1 MTFKELYEISSEIHF
16 DLFDEVDGSLG
27 CLSTGPIVDD
37 GLFIVDDG
45 LFEMVED
52 APVRKLVC
60 VSPHMLI
67 VFLEV

>member
-37 GLFIVDDG
+37 GLFEWWKMPLCG
-45 LFEMVED
+45 NL
-52 APVRKLVC
+52 C
-60 VSPHMLI
+60 
-67 VFLEV
+67 VFLRICLLCFLRCNR

>member
-27 CLSTGPIVDD
+27 CLCTVT
-37 GLFIVDDG
+37 IVDDG
-45 LFEMVED
+45 LFEMVEV
-52 APVRKLVC
+52 ASVRILVC